1 MIKKYLHITEYSSLI
16 PYKIP
21 NRKVNEYDLEYNG
34 NIIRTSVDTNK
45 EQIKESLDTIFD
57 ESKIY
62 EKTIPLDDI
71 VIYDNLDIINED
83 QKVAYIFECPVCLE
97 KTITTDATFNYCPHC
112 ENTKFQPLVIGLM
125 NLSQMEEIAVEDADS
140 SSYIQV
146 EGDKI
151 VVKLLPEDSDKQKE
165 SIFE

>member
-1 MIKKYLHITEYSSLI
+1 MLKRYLHITEYSSLI
-16 PYKIP
+16 PHKIP
-21 NRKVNEYDLEYNG
+21 NRKSNEHDLEYDG
-34 NIIRTSVDTNK
+34 NIIRTSVDINK
-45 EQIKESLDTIFD
+45 EQIKENFD
-57 ESKIY
+57 NVFNESKIY

-71 VIYDNLDIINED
+71 VIYDNLDLVEEN
-83 QKVAYIFECPVCLE
+83 QKIAYIFECPVCLE

-112 ENTKFQPLVIGLM
+112 ENTKFQPIVIGLM
-125 NLSQMEEIAVEDADS
+125 NLSQMEEIAVEDANS

-151 VVKLLPEDSDKQKE
+151 IVKLLPEDSDKQKE

>member
-1 MIKKYLHITEYSSLI
+1 MPKKYLHITEYSSLI
-16 PYKIP
+16 PHKIP
-21 NRKVNEYDLEYNG
+21 NRKSNEHDLECDG

-45 EQIKESLDTIFD
+45 EQIKENFD
-57 ESKIY
+57 NVFNESKIY

-71 VIYDNLDIINED
+71 VIYDNLDLVEEN
-83 QKVAYIFECPVCLE
+83 QKIAYIFECPVCLE

-112 ENTKFQPLVIGLM
+112 ENTKFQPIVIGLM
-125 NLSQMEEIAVEDADS
+125 NLSQMEEIAVEDANS

-146 EGDKI
+146 EGDKV